1 MSDNLG
7 IFNEEE
13 FAVMKPKQQTTTPPP
28 PPKDDKK
35 KKPEEKPEDENL
47 DEIPLKT
54 KEEILDGLKKAGIIK
69 DDEIPDDDSNEPK
82 DDKGKEDGG
91 NEPKDDEGKEDG
103 GEKPTDDKGTE
114 DGGEKPKKKGNKG
127 QIEDIEGEK
136 RRDKIKATSI
146 INKKIN
152 DYEEV
157 LIKDEY
163 GVFKLPNR
171 VKQTLLDAKKDLE
184 ALKEKL

>member
-7 IFNEEE
+7 TFNEEE

-35 KKPEEKPEDENL
+35 KKPEEQTDDENL

-54 KEEILDGLKKAGIIK
+54 KEEILDSLKKAGVIK
-69 DDEIPDDDSNEPK
+69 DEETPDDES
-82 DDKGKEDGG
+82 KEDGG
-91 NEPKDDEGKEDG
+91 DEPKDDEGKEDG

-114 DGGEKPKKKGNKG
+114 DGGEKTKKKGKEGKVDKG

-171 VKQTLLDAKKDLE
+171 IKQTLLNAKKDLE